1 MECMEIMH
9 LEKLLFVNFLKDLF
23 VAISSDH
30 CYGFSKY
37 LLVQCN
43 LLGVCT
49 SINITSRATCSW
61 RVKIMFVML

>member
-9 LEKLLFVNFLKDLF
+9 LENLLFVNFLKDLF

-49 SINITSRATCSW
+49 Q
-61 RVKIMFVML
+61 